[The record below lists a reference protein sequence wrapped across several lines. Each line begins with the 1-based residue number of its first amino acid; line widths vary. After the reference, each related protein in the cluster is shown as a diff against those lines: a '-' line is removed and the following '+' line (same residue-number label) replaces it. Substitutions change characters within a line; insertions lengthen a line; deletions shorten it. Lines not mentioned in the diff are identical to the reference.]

1 MGYHITGII
10 SAFLYGLSV
19 LGLWIQL
26 QKIRERKHNPLIT
39 HPTAIISLNFMAMA
53 FFAFFFLFT
62 YGFALDHFNHYL
74 VWPRL
79 SAMVVSLLILYEMM
93 QDRKELRST
102 FTFWLCSTSA
112 FAGLLA
118 LIFFRDAAQILIPFS
133 QTGIVAITITLAQ
146 ANIHQILLIA
156 RSGSTGGIALRSHQL
171 TMVKDLGTVA
181 FGLALGTSAG
191 WPLILLC
198 GSNALM
204 KLAIMYLFRWV
215 RISPKAHARRET
227 PMLTNAE
234 SSA

>member
-1 MGYHITGII
+1 MGYHVTGII

-19 LGLWIQL
+19 VGLWIQL
-26 QKIRERKHNPLIT
+26 QKIRERKNNPLIA

-79 SAMVVSLLILYEMM
+79 AAMAVSLLILYEMM
-93 QDRKELRST
+93 QDRKEIRST
-102 FTFWLCSTSA
+102 FTFWLCATSA
-112 FAGLLA
+112 GSGILA
-118 LIFFRDAAQILIPFS
+118 LIFFRDAAHVLVPFS

-146 ANIHQILLIA
+146 ANIHQILLIT

-181 FGLALGTSAG
+181 FGLALGASAG
-191 WPLILLC
+191 WPLIVLC

-215 RISPKAHARRET
+215 RVSETAHARREV
-227 PMLTNAE
+227 LSAANA
-234 SSA
+234 